1 MAPMIMM
8 DYEEPT
14 LRSLLASSDADVVGN
29 SILDLVA
36 SKIPLRVLLREG
48 EALELQDV
56 SDSLNHLRELGWAP
70 N

>member
-1 MAPMIMM
+1 MIMM